1 MYLIY
6 IHSDRVISIY
16 KKKKKEIHLCS
27 YRLLLL
33 KSNFVLFHIKKK
45 KNNLSIDLLICVLNL
60 SAK

>member
-16 KKKKKEIHLCS
+16 KKKKEIHLCS

>member
-16 KKKKKEIHLCS
+16 KKKKEIHLCS

-33 KSNFVLFHIKKK
+33 KSNFVLFQIKK
-45 KNNLSIDLLICVLNL
+45 KNNNLRIDLLICVLNL